1 MITFISTSSEAMF
14 PRARGWSLMQI
25 PPSDCIRQTSTRY
38 RYKEI
43 RSIEILIAVVI
54 SLERISLYLYL
65 VEGCRIQAEGG
76 ICIRDQ
82 PRALGNIA
90 SDEVEIKVIILYQ
103 HRGKLYSFEIQPAPW
118 VEPCE

>member
-25 PPSDCIRQTSTRY
+25 PPSACIRQPSTRY

-43 RSIEILIAVVI
+43 RSSEMTTAINI
-54 SLERISLYLYL
+54 SIERISLYLYL
-65 VEGCRIQAEGG
+65 VEVCRIQSEGG

-90 SDEVEIKVIILYQ
+90 SDEVEIKVII
-103 HRGKLYSFEIQPAPW
+103 
-118 VEPCE
+118 